1 VVTLVARRKR
11 SQAPAVPPVPDA
23 NALPSEAE
31 RQLVAYPKGSPAWE
45 EATIVAA
52 DAKARY
58 LQAIEDARAAHTPE
72 PPPFDEA
79 SAQA

>member
-1 VVTLVARRKR
+1 MPFRVVAE
-11 SQAPAVPPVPDA
+11 A
-23 NALPSEAE
+23 ALADWREAE